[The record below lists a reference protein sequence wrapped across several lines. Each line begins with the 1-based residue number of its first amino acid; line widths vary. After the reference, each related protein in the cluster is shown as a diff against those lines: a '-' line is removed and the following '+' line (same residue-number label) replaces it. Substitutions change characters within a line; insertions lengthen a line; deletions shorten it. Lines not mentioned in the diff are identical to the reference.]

1 MILRS
6 TYEQRIISPENN
18 ESFIHDLSKSIESV
32 LQNQCNLSIE
42 QFLNILNLV
51 EKIKLKG
58 RNTLVNNE
66 LLNIFNS
73 KRFELIFEVVFS
85 KKADEADFVLISID
99 ILNLL
104 CNING
109 FDLTFFSDFNFL
121 PVLYK
126 YIMKSPL
133 MKTYIVL
140 NVFVRIIPYQLTFYP
155 GLESFSDQY
164 NDILNRIQ
172 RLPYMCN
179 EYIAR
184 IIMSL
189 KEYPI
194 NDKILFISLD
204 ALFNLGY
211 DIENEAVLECIFSTI
226 KLNNNILEH
235 FNDRSYIKR
244 FKFISSNKAFDFIL
258 NLIEELNVNIQ
269 GIETTLLDV
278 FSSFLCS
285 SDIERVE
292 LSLRAIPVFIDYFGD
307 YFHSYIKVEDYLKVV
322 TNTLDNLS
330 YRAKIL
336 CLKSLRSFSAMYR
349 EDFYR
354 KVTESDFFGFLLN
367 KVIGFESS
375 DVKIFFDFLRN
386 IFRNMVLYNLS
397 STAIISVIASTEL
410 LSFIERIENSEI
422 ADILDFLHSRK
433 D

>member
-410 LSFIERIENSEI
+410 LSFIERIENSET